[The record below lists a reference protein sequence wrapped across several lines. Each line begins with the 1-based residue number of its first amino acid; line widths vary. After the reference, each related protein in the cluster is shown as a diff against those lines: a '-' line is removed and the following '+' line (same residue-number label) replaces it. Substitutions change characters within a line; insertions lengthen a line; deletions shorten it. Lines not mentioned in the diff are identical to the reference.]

1 MSYVTRALTAL
12 PFGNIIG
19 APMKAA
25 IEAQALAARSTLEF
39 IQAVGFK
46 NVNTDDKL
54 FPDVPAAADAAG
66 NFPIPDGD
74 LGPIRSVTFS
84 YSQQNAN
91 GTNQEVTLTVPLLTI
106 VPIPFLR
113 IDEMT
118 IDFMAK
124 MTEEFKNSNQ
134 TNNQFALQSNASV
147 GYKAFWSPVTANFN
161 VSVSTK
167 HSSTSQRDSRFSS
180 EATMTIHVRA
190 VQDSMPAG
198 LSKILTMLEN
208 AIKSNQQAVAP

>member
-1 MSYVTRALTAL
+1 MSYVTRTLTQL

-46 NVNTDDKL
+46 KQNTDDEL
-54 FPDVPAAADAAG
+54 FPVPAG
-66 NFPIPDGD
+66 NTIPDANFD
-74 LGPIRSVTFS
+74 EVRSVTFT
-84 YSQQNAN
+84 YQQQDAN
-91 GTNQEVTLTVPLLTI
+91 GTDRQVSLTVPILTI

-124 MTEEFKNSNQ
+124 MTEEYKNSNQ
-134 TNNQFALQSNASV
+134 TTSNFDLETKASV

-161 VSVSTK
+161 VSVSYK
-167 HSSTSQRDSRFSS
+167 HSSTAQTSNRFST
-180 EATMTIHVRA
+180 EATMNVHVRA
-190 VQDSMPAG
+190 VQDAMPAG
-198 LSKILTMLEN
+198 LSKVLTLLEQ
-208 AIKSNQQAVAP
+208 AIKSVQQPIS